1 MKVIPVQIFQ
11 YYNQNNSQNNHFT
24 GRIPENK
31 DILSRINLEMLL
43 QEGKTVKEIASFYGI
58 NEQKIYKLIKI
69 FSLRTPRE
77 TKYPSFKELKPKFDA
92 ILPELIKQGKSLN
105 ELSEAVLANKN
116 AIIKWIKIRFPEGLR
131 AIKREQHLN
140 FLKSNY
146 SDEEIAEMKGIKS
159 SSVRSMRY
167 QFKIQKQDPEK
178 ERILQK
184 LQELA
189 QTSTSISELSKQMGW
204 DNDKTRKYIKKYQ
217 LQETLDNN
225 LKTSILNLANQ
236 GLGKYKTANKLNI
249 AEPTLNK
256 ILKKYGMETIFE
268 DHRLNK
274 INTIL
279 NLKQQGLTIKQISQ
293 KTGIPIRS
301 ITHYST
307 LKK

>member
-1 MKVIPVQIFQ
+1 MNVVPVKIFL
-11 YYNQNNSQNNHFT
+11 YNNQNKNQNINFAGT
-24 GRIPENK
+24 NNLNKIIIP
-31 DILSRINLEMLL
+31 RFQLESLL
-43 QEGKTVKEIASFYGI
+43 QEGKSVKEIASLYGI
-58 NEQKIYKLIKI
+58 NEQKIYKLIKL
-69 FSLRTPRE
+69 FSLKTPRRN
-77 TKYPSFKELKPKFDA
+77 KYPSLNDLKHKFDT
-92 ILPELIKQGKSLN
+92 ILPHLIKHGKSLN
-105 ELSEAVLANKN
+105 EIAQITSENKN
-116 AIIKWIKIRFPEGLR
+116 TIIKWIKINIPEGLR

-146 SDEEIAEMKGIKS
+146 SDEEIAKMTGIKS
-159 SSVRSMRY
+159 TSVRNMRY
-167 QFKIQKQDPEK
+167 QLKISKPNQEK
-178 ERILQK
+178 ETNEK
-184 LQELA
+184 LLHEYI
-189 QTSTSISELSKQMGW
+189 QTCTSVNELSKLMGW
-204 DNDKTRKYIKKYQ
+204 KNDKTRRYIKKYQ